1 MRIHLQRFHFES
13 MILKNLLFSDEP
25 RNSNVNKSSS
35 PDPDLGLF
43 LDAFATCDGFTFNVT
58 RTAGPP
64 APAELQI
71 RSASQWAVL
80 SRDLVEDLLDQVHS
94 FGLISTSQF
103 FTHADFAFLQHT
115 KMMALSIEISWLSL
129 SLG

>member
-1 MRIHLQRFHFES
+1 M
-13 MILKNLLFSDEP
+13 
-25 RNSNVNKSSS
+25 NKSSS

-94 FGLISTSQF
+94 FGPISASQILTKGLF
-103 FTHADFAFLQHT
+103 CIFTAHKNDGIVNRNIMVKPFSRKCCHNGSSEEKLLE
-115 KMMALSIEISWLSL
+115 MV
-129 SLG
+129 LG